1 MTEKELLELGFVKE
15 FSLGNIDD
23 QPEYYYYIKDFTDGL
38 SFISN
43 ASDEISDSR
52 GWYVE
57 FFNTEIPVRYCEY
70 DKVKSLFELIED
82 GLVKK

>member
-1 MTEKELLELGFVKE
+1 MTEKELLKLGFVKE
-15 FSLGNIDD
+15 FSLDTIDD
-23 QPEYYYYIKDFTDGL
+23 QPEYYYYAKDYTSGL

-43 ASDEISDSR
+43 ASDEIVD
-52 GWYVE
+52 GEWYVE
-57 FFNTEIPVRYCEY
+57 FFETEIPVRYYEY

>member
-15 FSLGNIDD
+15 FSLDTIDD
-23 QPEYYYYIKDFTDGL
+23 QPEYYYYTKDFTNGL
-38 SFISN
+38 TFITN
-43 ASDEISDSR
+43 ASDELGD
-52 GWYVE
+52 GEWYVE

-82 GLVKK
+82 GLIKK

>member
-23 QPEYYYYIKDFTDGL
+23 QPEYYYYTKDFTDGL

-57 FFNTEIPVRYCEY
+57 FFNTEIPVRYCEPE
-70 DKVKSLFELIED
+70 KVKLLFRLIEY
-82 GLVKK
+82 GLTEK